1 MADPFDDFDRH
12 EDAIDR
18 WEKRRPRCA
27 YCNQHII
34 SDTAYQFD
42 SSDDIVC
49 PDCLE
54 DYLREHLDLMLD
66 LAIERAEEYYEIC
79 TENREETE

>member
-27 YCNQHII
+27 YCNRHIVE
-34 SDTAYQFD
+34 DTAYEIR
-42 SSDDIVC
+42 DDIVC
-49 PDCLE
+49 GDCLE
-54 DYLREHLDLMLD
+54 DYLNEHHDIMLE
-66 LAIERAEEYYEIC
+66 LAIERAEEYYEVL
-79 TENREETE
+79 TENLEEVD

>member
-1 MADPFDDFDRH
+1 MADPYDDFDRH
-12 EDAIDR
+12 EDELER

-27 YCNQHII
+27 YCNRHIT
-34 SDTAYQFD
+34 DNLCYEFD
-42 SSDDIVC
+42 NSDIVC

-54 DYLREHLDLMLD
+54 DYLRAHEDLMLD
-66 LAIERAEEYYEIC
+66 LAIERAEEYYEIL